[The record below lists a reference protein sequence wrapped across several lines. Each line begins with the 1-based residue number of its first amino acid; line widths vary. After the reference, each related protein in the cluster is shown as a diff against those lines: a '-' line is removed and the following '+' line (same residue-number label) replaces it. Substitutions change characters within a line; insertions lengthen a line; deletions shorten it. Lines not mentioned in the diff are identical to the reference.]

1 MHLNAACKPLQAASV
16 HAKQHTRTPYA
27 RHPNTPHRQD
37 EFTMLMPNQE
47 TALLPMPSLCRT
59 KLTLFMA
66 RPTMQFGTEQSVN
79 CRLQAAYSCNH
90 I

>member
-1 MHLNAACKPLQAASV
+1 MHLNAACQPLQAASV
-16 HAKQHTRTPYA
+16 HAKQHTHTPYA
-27 RHPNTPHRQD
+27 RHSNAPHRQD

-47 TALLPMPSLCRT
+47 TALLPVPSLCHT
-59 KLTLFMA
+59 QLALFM
-66 RPTMQFGTEQSVN
+66 TNSSMQLGTEQSVN